1 MMLMKLLH
9 TTNTL
14 SEAKD
19 QPHRYKVRAGGL
31 PTFGNPTEPAVK
43 NFSGASAER
52 AKAAP
57 VQRPVKTTPGAGWA
71 KKLNPFAKQGA
82 PVERTAVQGEL
93 SLDKVR
99 PLRNDLND
107 LAGTEL
113 AKPVRTAEATPEKVR
128 NVVRIGAVEVPVV
141 KVAPV
146 WARVRGFIER
156 LRP

>member
-31 PTFGNPTEPAVK
+31 PTFGNATEPVVRH
-43 NFSGASAER
+43 FSGSSAER
-52 AKAAP
+52 AKAVP
-57 VQRPVKTTPGAGWA
+57 VPRPGRTAASAGWA

-93 SLDKVR
+93 SLDNVK
-99 PLRNDLND
+99 PLRNDLSDTD
-107 LAGTEL
+107 LEL
-113 AKPVRTAEATPEKVR
+113 AAVKPAEMTPG
-128 NVVRIGAVEVPVV
+128 VVKIGAVEIPVV
-141 KVAPV
+141 QVTPV
-146 WARVRGFIER
+146 WQRVRELMQR